1 MNVPIC
7 PSLDDPGFAERAAPV
22 RLLGIDFDGVMTDN
36 TVYVFEDGREAV
48 RCSRLEGYGLRRLI
62 TAGVEPVIVST
73 EENGVVNARARKLNM
88 ACIQDVPDKVAAMET
103 LLRERGLDWREA
115 AFIGNDVNDLEV
127 LRRVGL
133 AVIVADAHACVG
145 GDGFFR
151 TQRRGGDGA
160 VRELCD
166 AIAAAKEEAAR

>member
-1 MNVPIC
+1 MSPPAC
-7 PSLDDPGFAERAAPV
+7 LGLDDPRFAERARRV

-48 RCSRLEGYGLRRLI
+48 RCSRLEGYGLRRMMA
-62 TAGVEPVIVST
+62 AGVEPVIVST
-73 EENGVVNARARKLNM
+73 EANGVVGARARKLKV

-103 LLRERGLDWREA
+103 LLRERGLGWQDA

-127 LRRVGL
+127 LQRVGL
-133 AVIVADAHACVG
+133 PVIVMDAHESVRLG
-145 GDGFFR
+145 GMFR
-151 TQRRGGDGA
+151 TQRRGGEGA

-166 AIAAAKEEAAR
+166 AIAAAKEMAR